1 MQQPEPELAEGDSDS
16 DTGAPAPPCD
26 DNLVIDFKCLGA
38 NPDFDHEKHGADFET
53 MCELVGLEDW
63 DGNIEIAKESKKQR
77 RRKQRPPS
85 SSGKPPGESGS
96 VSEGIEATAQ
106 QEGDPVLRGSGS
118 GGASNAK
125 EIESPSSHGDI
136 GAFSCDTDLD
146 FEFSGES
153 GTEWS
158 LRDEKDARHA
168 ESYKHR
174 FEDIMGSM
182 ESMESLEPAVS
193 KATIATQ
200 LIALLVGIQLHR
212 RRVHAA
218 LALRMRQDA
227 KVKCSAAPAANKC
240 LHASWR
246 FREEGLLKLLEVISY
261 DTVGRGWR
269 RLRNVID
276 QRLHNPL
283 VITYGLSSPSALQ
296 PPPSPLPP
304 PALTAP

>member
-1 MQQPEPELAEGDSDS
+1 MQQPEPEVAEGDSGS
-16 DTGAPAPPCD
+16 DTAPAPPCD

-38 NPDFDHEKHGADFET
+38 NPDFDHEKNGADFET
-53 MCELVGLEDW
+53 MCELIGLEDW
-63 DGNIEIAKESKKQR
+63 DGNIEIAIKGGKKQR

-96 VSEGIEATAQ
+96 VSEGTEATAQ
-106 QEGDPVLRGSGS
+106 QERDPVLGGSGS
-118 GGASNAK
+118 GGASSAK
-125 EIESPSSHGDI
+125 EVESPSSHGDI
-136 GAFSCDTDLD
+136 GAVDAALSCDTALE

-153 GTEWS
+153 GIEWS
-158 LRDEKDARHA
+158 LRDEGDARHV

-182 ESMESLEPAVS
+182 ESMESPEPAVS

-227 KVKCSAAPAANKC
+227 KAKCSAAPAASKC
-240 LHASWR
+240 LHASWQ
-246 FREEGLLKLLEVISY
+246 FRAGMLTLRGAGGAPGPIGLEI
-261 DTVGRGWR
+261 
-269 RLRNVID
+269 
-276 QRLHNPL
+276 
-283 VITYGLSSPSALQ
+283 A
-296 PPPSPLPP
+296 
-304 PALTAP
+304 